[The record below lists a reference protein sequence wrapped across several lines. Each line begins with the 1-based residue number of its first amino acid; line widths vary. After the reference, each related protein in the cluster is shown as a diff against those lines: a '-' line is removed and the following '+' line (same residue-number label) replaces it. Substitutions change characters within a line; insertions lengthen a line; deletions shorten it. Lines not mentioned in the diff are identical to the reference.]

1 MPRMSNTGWRRSASN
16 KVFRKRKSYATPDLY
31 DIHYINDEQINTHQF
46 EDIQRTC
53 NLCLRRKLTGLF
65 YCQYP
70 ARIEPMK
77 VEREEYIKKHSVCA
91 LCANRMGI

>member
-1 MPRMSNTGWRRSASN
+1 MRTANTGWKISDSKKAFRR
-16 KVFRKRKSYATPDLY
+16 RKMYATPDLY
-31 DIHYINDEQINTHQF
+31 DIQYINGEQINTYQF

-53 NLCLRRKLTGLF
+53 NLCRRRRLVCLF

-77 VEREEYIKKHSVCA
+77 VEREEYIKKQSVCA

>member
-1 MPRMSNTGWRRSASN
+1 MRTSNTGWRKSASN
-16 KVFRKRKSYATPDLY
+16 KVFRKRKMYASPDLY
-31 DIHYINDEQINTHQF
+31 DIHYINEEQINTYQF

-65 YCQYP
+65 YCQFP
-70 ARIEPMK
+70 ARLAPMK
-77 VEREEYIKKHSVCA
+77 VEREEYIKKQSVCA